1 MFFNTRWQ
9 HWTDLLESHSY
20 FYQVRCSNS
29 KDFDCLRMLIRQSK
43 NVYWERHRC
52 CVCCQN
58 QSYYFIFGKNRRR
71 LKRKNPQ
78 ENEKERKYNGMFSV
92 GFQIVGLF
100 TLMVMGPQSLS
111 LSTVIGLGSIHF
123 DYSRPANL

>member
-1 MFFNTRWQ
+1 MSTERDIGVVFV
-9 HWTDLLESHSY
+9 
-20 FYQVRCSNS
+20 VRI
-29 KDFDCLRMLIRQSK
+29 KATI
-43 NVYWERHRC
+43 
-52 CVCCQN
+52 
-58 QSYYFIFGKNRRR
+58 FISGKNLRR

-92 GFQIVGLF
+92 RFQIVGLF

>member
-1 MFFNTRWQ
+1 
-9 HWTDLLESHSY
+9 
-20 FYQVRCSNS
+20 
-29 KDFDCLRMLIRQSK
+29 
-43 NVYWERHRC
+43 
-52 CVCCQN
+52 
-58 QSYYFIFGKNRRR
+58 
-71 LKRKNPQ
+71 
-78 ENEKERKYNGMFSV
+78 MFSV